1 MKLAITN
8 KYTDIAKILINS
20 GADVNLSNDNGGSP
34 LITGN

>member
-20 GADVNLSNDNGGSP
+20 GADVNLSKDDGESP